1 MATNEKNLTNREY
14 TKEEIIELLHSNEP
28 SKNLFDNIS
37 FEQKQD
43 DDIIQAIADCL
54 ENEAWFRSSD
64 KKDQYQYGANGGMDV
79 ADWEMSEV
87 EQLDVLRSEY
97 FPDIDDNKKIN
108 DALLSV
114 YYNSP
119 ETIKNIKSELSI
131 LEIKLMDCYALENN
145 KDAYLTEFKNNY
157 HTLQNA
163 EKKYTHLFGNVKD
176 YINAYTSEYDAFS
189 NKGDKPYH
197 SFEMHHFYDAIT
209 AEVKGIRQWNDIDE
223 PVYLEDLLNDLNGYL
238 TMKVDDL
245 QKDITQSQEKIAK
258 LENKFWKTKTDKI
271 EIQNESNLMELNK
284 KLKNEL
290 NKDIELIKQEGT
302 QFIEECKMKNAK
314 SLCDISMIE
323 DIINRNSDQT
333 FFLHS
338 FEIEH
343 ELYFFSKGLSFDKQ
357 TEKMEAMIDQIVL
370 AKEETMERQKE
381 IIDLYQQYGNDSQ
394 NTQVLKKYLDVIY
407 NAQNIQK
414 ITEQTAKSNEL
425 DEKHQDINKE
435 PDMEVNSIEEEELEL

>member
-1 MATNEKNLTNREY
+1 
-14 TKEEIIELLHSNEP
+14 
-28 SKNLFDNIS
+28 
-37 FEQKQD
+37 
-43 DDIIQAIADCL
+43 
-54 ENEAWFRSSD
+54 
-64 KKDQYQYGANGGMDV
+64 
-79 ADWEMSEV
+79 
-87 EQLDVLRSEY
+87 
-97 FPDIDDNKKIN
+97 
-108 DALLSV
+108 
-114 YYNSP
+114 
-119 ETIKNIKSELSI
+119 
-131 LEIKLMDCYALENN
+131 
-145 KDAYLTEFKNNY
+145 
-157 HTLQNA
+157 
-163 EKKYTHLFGNVKD
+163 
-176 YINAYTSEYDAFS
+176 
-189 NKGDKPYH
+189 
-197 SFEMHHFYDAIT
+197 
-209 AEVKGIRQWNDIDE
+209 
-223 PVYLEDLLNDLNGYL
+223 
-238 TMKVDDL
+238 
-245 QKDITQSQEKIAK
+245 
-258 LENKFWKTKTDKI
+258 
-271 EIQNESNLMELNK
+271 MELNK